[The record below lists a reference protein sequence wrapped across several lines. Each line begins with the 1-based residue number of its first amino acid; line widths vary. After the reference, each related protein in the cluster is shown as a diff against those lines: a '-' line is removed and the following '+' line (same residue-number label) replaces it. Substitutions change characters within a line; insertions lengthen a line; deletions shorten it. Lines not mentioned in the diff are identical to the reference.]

1 MPEFFAAKR
10 PDGSLEPTEDRG
22 RDYLKR
28 LKIGD
33 DCLVKVTKPR
43 NIQFHRKFFA
53 LLNYAFENQ
62 ERYEDFEAFRKEVTM
77 RAGWWEE
84 HVHVTGQV
92 SYTAKS
98 IAFANMDELQFDELY
113 RKAITA
119 IIEHFL
125 VGMDPEELDRAVEE
139 VLGFA

>member
-1 MPEFFAAKR
+1 MPECFVKKSGKNTLEVEEAAEKYLRRFRLGEDFLISLKR
-10 PDGSLEPTEDRG
+10 P
-22 RDYLKR
+22 
-28 LKIGD
+28 
-33 DCLVKVTKPR
+33 R
-43 NIQFHRKFFA
+43 NLAFHRKFMA
-53 LLNYAFENQ
+53 LLRYAFENQ

-84 HVHVTGQV
+84 HVHVTGQI

-98 IAFANMDELQFDELY
+98 IAFAKMDELQFDELY

-125 VGMDPEELDRAVEE
+125 VGMDPEELDAAVEE